1 MHCRRIR
8 GLYFCLLTISR
19 LMSQVGVVL
28 VGRARGPES
37 LPRCVCR
44 APVLG
49 RVPRGP
55 GFRPEL
61 RATSGECALGS
72 TSAGCVT
79 PAGQGG
85 CEVTERARERALRR
99 AARGWPRRLP
109 RLCLAWPRA
118 CRARCRRRPPVGRGA
133 APPRRQRGSMHKRLL
148 QVGTVRTSVFIL
160 GVTHWRSRG
169 SAAKLVRRVGWRSGR
184 EGRACFGARG
194 TPPGA
199 PEP

>member
-28 VGRARGPES
+28 VGGARGLES

-85 CEVTERARERALRR
+85 CEVTERGAWL
-99 AARGWPRRLP
+99 AAATPPPLP
-109 RLCLAWPRA
+109 RVAPSVPCALSAAAAGGKW
-118 CRARCRRRPPVGRGA
+118 RRPPS
-133 APPRRQRGSMHKRLL
+133 RQRGSMHKRLL

-169 SAAKLVRRVGWRSGR
+169 SAAKLVRRVGWHSGR

-199 PEP
+199 PER